1 MNLTL
6 NKHEIKSFERG
17 NLIVSDEQNAVC
29 YLLAKEAIKGKYPN
43 FKLKTTIDNIAIEC
57 GMNTETLRR
66 SVNKFTLLITG
77 KDDDAEEVAK
87 EAIFPKIRNAYN
99 RFQELNIND
108 VYDIA
113 NLSFTEE
120 NKKIGLLTDDKR
132 ATNSIQSSEQY
143 KLKDKEIQLKVISLY
158 RSLYNVFKDESKSK
172 RQAISKTVKELEVS
186 ETRVL
191 NIWNKDSFLKQI
203 K

>member
-143 KLKDKEIQLKVISLY
+143 KLKDKEIQLKVTSLY